1 MKLHMVLAGA
11 LGLAA
16 MSASAVDLRPLESV
30 AIQEGGRKKPL
41 ATYARETLQKLAG
54 RSTWRADDGRRIEAM
69 EWIARLM
76 WGGES
81 WEEARLIRCGYIP
94 LKQRLGLPAS
104 QRWFAFAEL
113 SGNAELRKIVDDL
126 AAQRET
132 KLRADWS
139 KLETEASAL
148 FDKLGLFQEIAH
160 GHTLRLIPPPGDAD
174 GAWLTAAEAEAAHP
188 AHAEAIRSAW
198 KAIGDAWKSGSD
210 AELAG
215 TASRFRELC
224 RSLSPGAYPTDREL
238 GRELT
243 YQRVHPFRLAWMAYL
258 AAFILMA
265 PAARGAGWR
274 GGMYWAALGLFVAG
288 LALQT
293 YGFALRSLIAGR
305 APVTNMY
312 EVMLFTAFGAS
323 LLALVFELLHR
334 SRYFVMAASAVSVLA
349 LVLADN
355 LPAVLNPSIQPLV
368 PVLRSNYWLTVHVL
382 TITLGYA
389 AFLLA
394 MGLGHIVIGYYV
406 WRPAARQRIEELT
419 GFNYRTM
426 QIGLFFLVAGTILGG
441 VWANDS
447 WGRFWGWDPKE
458 TWALIA
464 ILLYL
469 VVLHGRHT
477 GWMGDFALN
486 AASILSFQSIIM
498 AAYGVNFVLG
508 KGLHSYGFGA
518 GGELAVAFYVLAE
531 LLLVAVATVRFRSSR
546 VASGSSTRPGAP
558 AAGAGPD

>member
-1 MKLHMVLAGA
+1 MKLHMILAGA
-11 LGLAA
+11 LALAA
-16 MSASAVDLRPLESV
+16 SSASALDLRPLESV

-41 ATYARETLQKLAG
+41 ATHARETLQKLGG
-54 RSTWRADDGRRIEAM
+54 RSTWQADDGRRVEAM
-69 EWIARLM
+69 EWIARVM
-76 WGGES
+76 WGEED
-81 WEEARLIRCGYIP
+81 WEGARLMRCGYIP
-94 LKQRLGLPAS
+94 LKQRLGLPVDR
-104 QRWFAFAEL
+104 RWFGFAEL
-113 SGNAELRKIVDDL
+113 SGNAELRKILDDL

-148 FDKLGLFQEIAH
+148 FEKLRLFQEIVQ
-160 GHTLRLIPPPGDAD
+160 GRTLRLIPPPGGAD
-174 GAWLTAAEAEAAHP
+174 GAWLTVAEAPAAHP
-188 AHAEAIRSAW
+188 AQAEAIRSAYQ
-198 KAIGDAWKSGSD
+198 AMGDAWKSGSD
-210 AELAG
+210 AEFAG
-215 TASRFRELC
+215 AIGRFRELC
-224 RSLSPGAYPTDREL
+224 RGLSPGAYPTDQEL
-238 GRELT
+238 RRELT
-243 YQRVHPFRLAWMAYL
+243 YQRLHPFRLAWMAYL

-265 PAARGAGWR
+265 PAVRGAGWR
-274 GGMYWAALGLFVAG
+274 GWMYRAALGMFVAG
-288 LALQT
+288 LALQA
-293 YGFALRSLIAGR
+293 YGFTLRSLIAGR

-312 EVMLFTAFGAS
+312 EVMLFAAFGAS
-323 LLALVFELLHR
+323 LLALIFELLHR
-334 SRYFVMAASAVSVLA
+334 SRFFVMAASAVSVLA

-406 WRPAARQRIEELT
+406 WKPAARQRIDELT

-464 ILLYL
+464 ILVYL

-486 AASILSFQSIIM
+486 AASILCFQSIIM

-518 GGELAVAFYVLAE
+518 GGELAVACYVLAE
-531 LLLVAVATVRFRSSR
+531 LLLVAMATWRFRSSGG
-546 VASGSSTRPGAP
+546 ASGGSADPGPP